1 LTVCWL
7 ACRSASVAARSAAI
21 AEATAWVASCGEAV
35 APPAGNTALAAVL
48 DTYNLTA
55 G

>member
-1 LTVCWL
+1 VSLWERGITG
-7 ACRSASVAARSAAI
+7 I
-21 AEATAWVASCGEAV
+21 TV